1 MNKLAIASLTSIIL
15 LLGGCG
21 TEPLSQDTSKTASTV
36 GQISSGSNDARSL
49 SSNGSQVHADSTV
62 SLVSKAHVSDQKKIT
77 FVLQPAESCCP
88 PLSGADFQQL
98 IMQLP
103 GVVKV
108 MVGPGLH
115 MAVWYD
121 ATKTNP
127 SQIKTEILE
136 STGYQ
141 AHS

>member
-1 MNKLAIASLTSIIL
+1 MKKLVIASLAAIL

-21 TEPLSQDTSKTASTV
+21 TEPLSQETAKNSSTV
-36 GQISSGSNDARSL
+36 GQISSGSNDAHSL
-49 SSNGSQVHADSTV
+49 SSNGSQVHADSSV
-62 SLVSKAHVSDQKKIT
+62 SVVSKAHVSDQKIT

-108 MVGPGLH
+108 IAGPGLH

-121 ATKTNP
+121 AKKTNP
-127 SQIKTEILE
+127 SQIETEILE